1 MKKIFIIASILLT
14 SLAFSQQKKINKA
27 NEEYDNYAYIDAIKI
42 YEKVA
47 EKGYEDAEMLKKLG
61 NAYYFNAEL
70 ESANKWY
77 EKLFSL
83 TSEVEPEYYF
93 RYSQCLKNAGNYTL
107 ANEYLDKFAKAT
119 SDSRGKRY
127 LENTKYLGDIK
138 DMSGRYKIENAG
150 INSQYSDYGGSFYE
164 DQFVFT
170 TTRDKGGVSKIT
182 HTWTNQAFSNLFSA
196 TVTSEGLLV
205 DPKPFSN
212 EINSKFH
219 ESSAVFTKDG
229 NTVYFTRNNYLNG
242 KKNSNK
248 EEVILLKLYKAEKV
262 NGKWTNVSELPFNS
276 NEYNTAHPAL
286 SPDDKTLYFA
296 SDMPGSKGM
305 SDIFKVSINDDGTFG
320 TPENLGDDVNT
331 EGRETFPYVSE
342 KNEFYLAS
350 DGHLG
355 LGGLDVFV
363 FKINDDGSRSEVIN
377 LGSPLNSPFDDFAYI
392 IDQESRVGFFSSNR
406 DGGLGYDDIYK
417 FKEEIPL
424 PFNSKQTLEGSV
436 LEEETLEA
444 IPNAS
449 VVIFDENMNQI
460 AETFTDENGN
470 YNFTDLK
477 GNTKYYVRVQSK
489 DFETKEFDVITD
501 KGNGKTF
508 IETPFSRKVQKV
520 TVGSDLAKTFKIE
533 IIYFDLDKSNIRP
546 DAAKD
551 LAKIVEVLKENPT
564 MKIEI
569 RSHTD
574 SRQTEAYNLKLSNRR
589 ASSTA
594 KWMMKNGIDSSRLTW
609 NGYGESQLVNK
620 CSDGVDCTEEEHQ
633 ANRRSEFVITAL

>member
-1 MKKIFIIASILLT
+1 MLT

-47 EKGYEDAEMLKKLG
+47 EKGYEDAEMFKKLG

-93 RYSQCLKNAGNYTL
+93 RYSQCLKNVGNYTL

-119 SDSRGKRY
+119 SDSRGERY
-127 LENTKYLGDIK
+127 LENKNYLGDIK
-138 DMSGRYKIENAG
+138 DMSGRYKIENAD

-170 TTRDKGGVSKIT
+170 TTRDTGGVSKIQ
-182 HTWTNQAFSNLFSA
+182 HTWTNQAFSNIYSA
-196 TVTSEGLLV
+196 TLTSEGLLV
-205 DPKPFSN
+205 DPESFSS

-242 KKNSNK
+242 KRRTNK

-363 FKINDDGSRSEVIN
+363 FKINDDGSHSEIIN

-417 FKEEIPL
+417 FKEEISL

-436 LEEETLEA
+436 LEEETLEV

-633 ANRRSEFVITAL
+633 ANRRSEFVITVL